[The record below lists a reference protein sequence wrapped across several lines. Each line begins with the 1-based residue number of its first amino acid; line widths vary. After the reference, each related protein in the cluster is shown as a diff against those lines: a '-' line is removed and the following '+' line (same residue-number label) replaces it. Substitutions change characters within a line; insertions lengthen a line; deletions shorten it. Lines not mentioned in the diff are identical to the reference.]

1 MFSNTPESTGL
12 ETLGWDPEIWV
23 LMNSSDDAGMCSCLG
38 ATDCKSK
45 VSRIES
51 RVCENLDR
59 FDSPVCRAIM
69 P

>member
-1 MFSNTPESTGL
+1 
-12 ETLGWDPEIWV
+12 
-23 LMNSSDDAGMCSCLG
+23 MNSSDDAGTCSYLG
-38 ATDCKSK
+38 ATAYKNK

-59 FDSPVCRAIM
+59 FDGHICRAIM